1 MKNYELMAK
10 GLENIGWK
18 LNPHKRVML
27 QLKDED
33 LELEKNDIYKMVIS
47 HLGHYEWEEW
57 SARMVA
63 AAIQNAKVIGEK
75 MVEITPLF
83 QCSLVGWNRNSEYVK
98 ASSDFER
105 QLKECLF
112 DVISEDDKELRVKIK
127 NII

>member
-1 MKNYELMAK
+1 MKNYELMAN
-10 GLENIGWK
+10 GLENIGWRF
-18 LNPHKRVML
+18 NPHKRVIL
-27 QLKDED
+27 QLDVGDLVLKKD
-33 LELEKNDIYKMVIS
+33 DIYKMVIS

-57 SARMVA
+57 TSRIVA
-63 AAIQNAKVIGEK
+63 AAIQNAKAIGEK

-98 ASSDFER
+98 SSSDFER